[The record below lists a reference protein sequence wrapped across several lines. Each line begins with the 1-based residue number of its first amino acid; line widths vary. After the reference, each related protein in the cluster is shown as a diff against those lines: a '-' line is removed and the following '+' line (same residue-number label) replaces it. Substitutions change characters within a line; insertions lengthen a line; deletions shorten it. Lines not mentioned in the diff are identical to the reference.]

1 MNIAIS
7 PELLRQ
13 AAEETADPVAVVEVA
28 LGKFGSDAGAMYEA
42 NVINALKVI
51 RQKDE
56 AAYARLV
63 ARATGCKTR
72 LDKLT
77 APERDS
83 HQDNNQDL
91 ILQVAQTACQYHH
104 DGDGQGVAVI
114 ETGGHREVHLVD
126 GLGSA

>member
-13 AAEETADPVAVVEVA
+13 AAEETADPVAVVEAA
-28 LGKFGSDAGAMYEA
+28 LGNLGTDAGAMYEDA
-42 NVINALKVI
+42 VIAALKVI

-83 HQDNNQDL
+83 HQDNNNDL

-104 DGDGQGVAVI
+104 DADGRGVAII
-114 ETGGHREVHLVD
+114 ETEGRREVHIVD
-126 GLGSA
+126 VNTD